1 MPREYPTA
9 PVVGLGA
16 VVWRDDKVLMIKRG
30 QPPRAGIWSLPG
42 GGQDL
47 GETVEQGIRREL
59 REETGVEVE
68 LLGLVAVI
76 DSVQRDAEG
85 RVLYHY
91 TIVDY
96 AARWASGDVVAG
108 DDAAD
113 AAWFS
118 LDELAGLHLW
128 EETMRVIE
136 LSRRFLNGKG

>member
-9 PVVGLGA
+9 PLVGLGA
-16 VVWRDDKVLMIKRG
+16 VVWRDGKVLMIQRG
-30 QPPRAGIWSLPG
+30 KPPRQGIWSLPG
-42 GGQDL
+42 GAQDL

-59 REETGVEVE
+59 REETGIEIE
-68 LLGLVAVI
+68 LLGLLAVI

-96 AARWASGDVVAG
+96 AARWLSGDLVAG

-113 AAWFS
+113 AAWIS
-118 LDELAGLHLW
+118 PEDLAKMELW
-128 EETMRVIE
+128 EETLRVIE
-136 LSRRFLNGKG
+136 LSRAFLYDSR

>member
-1 MPREYPTA
+1 MPREYPSA

-16 VVWRDDKVLMIKRG
+16 VVWHEGKVLMIRRG
-30 QPPRAGIWSLPG
+30 QPPRQGLWSLPG
-42 GGQDL
+42 GGQIL

-59 REETGVEVE
+59 REETGVEID

-96 AARWASGDVVAG
+96 AARWRSGETVAG
-108 DDAAD
+108 DDAAE
-113 AAWFS
+113 AAWFTPKELEE
-118 LDELAGLHLW
+118 LDLW
-128 EETMRVIE
+128 EETLRVVE
-136 LSRRFLNGKG
+136 QSRRFLSQ

>member
-1 MPREYPTA
+1 MPREYPSA

-16 VVWRDDKVLMIKRG
+16 VVWHEGKVLMIKRG

-42 GGQDL
+42 GGQML
-47 GETVEQGIRREL
+47 GETVEEGIRREL
-59 REETGVEVE
+59 REETGVEVD

-76 DSVQRDAEG
+76 DSVQRDATG

-91 TIVDY
+91 TIIDY
-96 AARWASGDVVAG
+96 AARWRSGVTMAG

-113 AAWFS
+113 AAWFTPK
-118 LDELAGLHLW
+118 ELAQLDLW

-136 LSRRFLNGKG
+136 QSRALLDVD

>member
-30 QPPRAGIWSLPG
+30 RPPRAGIWSLPG

-96 AARWASGDVVAG
+96 AARWASGEVVAG

-118 LDELAGLHLW
+118 LEELAGLHLW
-128 EETMRVIE
+128 EETLRVIE
-136 LSRRFLNGKG
+136 QSRRFLNGKG

>member
-118 LDELAGLHLW
+118 LDELSGLHLW

>member
-9 PVVGLGA
+9 PLVGLGA
-16 VVWRDDKVLMIKRG
+16 VVWRDGKVLMIQRG
-30 QPPRAGIWSLPG
+30 KPPRQGIWSLPG
-42 GGQDL
+42 GAQDL

-59 REETGVEVE
+59 REETGIEIE
-68 LLGLVAVI
+68 LLGLLAVI

-96 AARWASGDVVAG
+96 AARWLSGDLVAG

-113 AAWFS
+113 AAWIS
-118 LDELAGLHLW
+118 PEDLAKMELW
-128 EETMRVIE
+128 EETLRVIE
-136 LSRRFLNGKG
+136 LSRAFLGESR